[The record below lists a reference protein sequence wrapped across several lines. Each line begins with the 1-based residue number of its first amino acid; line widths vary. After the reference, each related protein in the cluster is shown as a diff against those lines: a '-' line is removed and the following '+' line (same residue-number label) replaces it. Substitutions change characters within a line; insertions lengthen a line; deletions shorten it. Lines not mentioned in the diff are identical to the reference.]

1 MLAAA
6 PLGLRVVT
14 PRRLAIYHWLNPY
27 SAISGVSSRSS
38 KQYHPLSTWT
48 WSPTKS
54 FSAWQPSV
62 LQAFGLRGFSASHMD
77 RTEHRGKRKEPPPAK
92 DQRPR
97 KQVKQNGAMAVSP
110 ERSRDV
116 ITNGK
121 RDESPDEESDMDIE
135 SPLQE
140 RDAANALLRGT
151 TKETAEWQA
160 TIEKVITSVV
170 SIHFCQ
176 TAPFDTDGAYT
187 SEATGFVVDSEN
199 GYILTNRHVVGSGPF
214 WGYCIFDN
222 HEECDVYPVYRDPVH
237 DFGVLKFDPKAIKYM
252 PLSRLPLRPDLAKI
266 GSEIRVV
273 GNDAGEKL
281 SILSGVISRLDRN
294 APEYG
299 EGYCDF
305 NTNYIQAAAAAS
317 GGSSGSPVVNID
329 GNAVALQAGGRAD
342 GAATD
347 YFLPLDRPLRAV
359 QCILNGEDVSRG
371 TIQTQW
377 LIKPFDECRRLG
389 LTSNW
394 ESEVREKFPKETG
407 MLVAEVVLP
416 KGPADT
422 KLEEG
427 DVLIKVNGEL
437 LTQFVKLDA
446 ILDDRV
452 GKQVS
457 LLVQRGGEDIEVT
470 VDVGDLHAITPDR
483 FVSVSG
489 GSFHNL
495 SYQQA
500 RYYVVALQGN
510 GVYCCQTSSSFG
522 LDPGHGW
529 LIQSIDNQ
537 PTPDLD
543 TFIEVAQKIPDRKRV
558 VVTFKHLRDMHTLET
573 GVMHA
578 DRHWRKKMVM
588 CTRND
593 KTGLWD
599 FDTIGKP
606 IAPEKPEPRKAS
618 FIQMNGYEN
627 QKAVDVLK
635 SFARVYCRVPLKLDG
650 YPYGSEVGYGLVI
663 DAEKGLII
671 VSRAVVPYSL
681 CDISITFADSI
692 IVEGKVVFLHPLQNY
707 TIVQYDPSLVDAP
720 VKTATLAQKAIKQ
733 GERTTFFGFNQHY
746 RPVVVET
753 AVTDITSVTIP
764 ASVTMPRYRAVN
776 LDAITVDTT
785 VSERCGSGVLVS
797 ETGEVQALWMTYLGD
812 RSSSGRD
819 NEYRIGLAT
828 PGLLPVL
835 KEIRSGGKPSLRILN
850 LETQPMQMSEA
861 RIRGVS
867 DQWIER
873 VQKEDPERHQLFMVR
888 KLDAGNNGGL
898 QEGDTILTLDGKLI
912 TRVTDF
918 DIMYNRESME
928 AVVVRKN
935 QELTIKVPTVLT
947 TDLETDRAVI
957 CCGAVFHEP
966 HHAVRQQIS
975 KLHSKVYVS
984 GRIAGSPAYMY
995 GLAPTNFV
1003 THVNGVSS
1011 PDLDTFLTETN
1022 KIPNNTYF
1030 RLKLMTFDNQ
1040 PWVATLKKNEHYF
1053 PTQEFV
1059 RDESVREG
1067 WKRIAYED
1075 GKVKQDDEE
1084 PESLEDTGA
1093 LEEADTC

>member
-1 MLAAA
+1 MERSE
-6 PLGLRVVT
+6 LR
-14 PRRLAIYHWLNPY
+14 N
-27 SAISGVSSRSS
+27 
-38 KQYHPLSTWT
+38 
-48 WSPTKS
+48 
-54 FSAWQPSV
+54 
-62 LQAFGLRGFSASHMD
+62 
-77 RTEHRGKRKEPPPAK
+77 KRKEPPSAQDK
-92 DQRPR
+92 RPR

-110 ERSRDV
+110 ERSREV
-116 ITNGK
+116 VTNGK
-121 RDESPDEESDMDIE
+121 REKTPEHEEEDEEPE
-135 SPLQE
+135 PSPAAADG
-140 RDAANALLRGT
+140 DARSLLRGG

-187 SEATGFVVDSEN
+187 SEATGFVVDAEN
-199 GYILTNRHVVGSGPF
+199 GYIMTNRHVVGSGPF

-222 HEECDVYPVYRDPVH
+222 HEECDVHPVYRDPVH
-237 DFGVLKFDPKAIKYM
+237 DFGFLKFDPKAIKYM
-252 PLSRLPLRPDLAKI
+252 PLSKLPLRPDLAKI

-347 YFLPLDRPLRAV
+347 YFLPLDRPLRAL
-359 QCILNGEDVSRG
+359 QCVVDGHPVTRG

-394 ESEVREKFPKETG
+394 ESEVRKQFPKETG

-437 LTQFVKLDA
+437 LTQFVRLDA
-446 ILDDRV
+446 TLDDSV
-452 GKQVS
+452 GKQVH
-457 LLVQRGGEDIEVT
+457 LLVQRGGEDVEVN

-500 RYYVVALQGN
+500 RYYVVAIQGN
-510 GVYCCQTSSSFG
+510 GVYCSQTSSSFG
-522 LDPGHGW
+522 LDPAPGW
-529 LIQSIDNQ
+529 LIQSLDNQ
-537 PTPDLD
+537 PTPDMD
-543 TFIEVAQKIPDRKRV
+543 TFIEVAKKIPDRKRV

-593 KTGLWD
+593 ETGLWD
-599 FDTIGKP
+599 FKTVSKP
-606 IAPEKPEPRKAS
+606 IPAEKPEPRKAS
-618 FIQMNGYEN
+618 FIQMNGYGN
-627 QKAVDVLK
+627 QKAVEVLQ

-650 YPYGSEVGYGLVI
+650 YPYGSEIGYGLVI
-663 DAEKGLII
+663 DAEKGLLI

-692 IVEGKVVFLHPLQNY
+692 IVQGKVVFLHPLQNY
-707 TIVQYDPSLVDAP
+707 AILKYDPSLVQAP
-720 VKTATLAQKAIKQ
+720 VRSARLADKPIKQ
-733 GERTTFFGFNQHY
+733 GEKTTFFGFNQHY

-785 VSERCGSGVLVS
+785 VSERCGSGVLVA
-797 ETGEVQALWMTYLGD
+797 EDGTVQALWMTYLGD
-812 RSSSGRD
+812 RNSNGRE
-819 NEYRIGLAT
+819 NEYRLGMAT

-835 KEIRSGGKPSLRILN
+835 KEITSGGKPNLRILN

-873 VQKEDPERHQLFMVR
+873 VQKEDPERHQLFLVR
-888 KLDAGNNGGL
+888 KLDAGNTGGL

-918 DIMYNRESME
+918 DIMYNREMME

-935 QELTIKVPTVLT
+935 KELTVKIPTVLT

-957 CCGAVFHEP
+957 CCGAIFHEP

-984 GRIAGSPAYMY
+984 GRIPGSPAYMY

-1003 THVNGVSS
+1003 THVNGVPT
-1011 PDLDTFLTETN
+1011 PDLDKFLTETN

-1053 PTQEFV
+1053 PTNEFIK
-1059 RDESVREG
+1059 DESVREG
-1067 WKRIAYED
+1067 WRRVAYED
-1075 GKVKQDDEE
+1075 GKAKDDDDEDQ
-1084 PESLEDTGA
+1084 PDSLEDTGA
-1093 LEEADTC
+1093 LEEADAN